1 MPASP
6 SRRSAGAGRDVRR
19 REVSP
24 FGEALERFL
33 ASSGLAPRLRSA
45 RVLAAWNEA
54 AGEALA
60 RRARPVAFRA
70 GELVVEVDSSAH
82 LGELRGFTGEDVR
95 RRANE
100 RLGSER
106 ILRVVY
112 RLPR

>member
-1 MPASP
+1 MPGSP
-6 SRRSAGAGRDVRR
+6 PRRSSGSGRDVRR
-19 REVSP
+19 RELSP
-24 FGEALERFL
+24 FSEALERFL
-33 ASSGLAPRLRSA
+33 STSGLAPRMRAA
-45 RVLAAWNEA
+45 RVFQAWNEA

-82 LGELRGFTGEDVR
+82 LGELRGFTGEDLR